1 MEKYGWDRYRK
12 EGLQE
17 LGNIK
22 ESPLFGNKNAQKSF
36 LEIYYQIYNDEKED
50 QIKATAFYPEK
61 EIKVVAQHRARTVIK
76 DLRKSIDKFYT
87 SPEGK
92 DSKFEIYFIAESGDY
107 KLGIR
112 PKKTNAQLLCPE
124 EPVSYNEHQ
133 YFIIKHKPS
142 AMNRLRVLLLLI
154 APLLFLISL
163 VILYVE
169 RFHSSWLIFFI
180 GCGGVILSLGMG
192 YIVIIL
198 FKFMSRELVHLSSKY
213 FLKDAIDHIALVSFS
228 AKCPVTGCEG
238 NVFISDEYDER
249 VEDSGYVAKCSKD
262 PKGHKFSIDARTLK
276 GKRIKTKTRFP
287 LMNIF
292 R

>member
-17 LGNIK
+17 LRQIK

-36 LEIYYQIYNDEKED
+36 LEIYYQIYHDEKED
-50 QIKATAFYPEK
+50 QIKATVFYPES
-61 EIKVVAQHRARTVIK
+61 ISNIVAQHRARTVIK
-76 DLRKSIDKFYT
+76 DLRKSIDKFYA

-92 DSKFEIYFIAESGDY
+92 DAKFEIYFIAESGDY

-112 PKKTNAQLLCPE
+112 PKKTNAQLFCPE
-124 EPVSYNEHQ
+124 ETVSYNEHQ
-133 YFIIKHKPS
+133 YFIIRHRPA
-142 AMNRLRVLLLLI
+142 AMNRLRCLLLLI

-169 RFHSSWLIFFI
+169 RFHSSWLIFFV
-180 GCGGVILSLGMG
+180 GLSGVILSLGMA
-192 YIVIIL
+192 YIVIVL
-198 FKFMSRELVHLSSKY
+198 FKFNSRELVHLSSKY
-213 FLKDAIDHIALVSFS
+213 FLKDAIDHIALVSYS
-228 AKCPVTGCEG
+228 AKCPVVGCAG

-249 VEDSGYVAKCSKD
+249 VEDSGYVAKCSRD

-276 GKRIKTKTRFP
+276 GKRIKAKTRFP

>member
-1 MEKYGWDRYRK
+1 MENHGWDRHRK

-17 LGNIK
+17 LQSIK
-22 ESPLFGNKNAQKSF
+22 ESPLLGNKNAQKSF
-36 LEIYYQIYNDEKED
+36 LGIYHQIYKNGTED

-61 EIKVVAQHRARTVIK
+61 VISVVAQHRARNVIK
-76 DLRKSIDKFYT
+76 GLRKSLDEFYT

-112 PKKTNAQLLCPE
+112 PKKANAPLPGPE
-124 EPVSYNEHQ
+124 ESVSYNEHRHFMIQ
-133 YFIIKHKPS
+133 HRPS
-142 AMNRLRVLLLLI
+142 AMNRLRVLLLTI
-154 APLLFLISL
+154 TPLLFLMNL
-163 VILYVE
+163 LILYVE
-169 RFHSSWLIFFI
+169 RFHSSWLIFFA

-192 YIVIIL
+192 YIVLTL

-213 FLKDAIDHIALVSFS
+213 FLKDAVDQIALVSYS
-228 AKCPVTGCEG
+228 AKCPVAECAG
-238 NVFISDEYDER
+238 NVLISNEYDER
-249 VEDSGYVAKCSKD
+249 VDNSGYVAKCSKD
-262 PKGHKFSIDARTLK
+262 PKGHRFSIDVRTLK

-287 LMNIF
+287 LLNIF

>member
-17 LGNIK
+17 LRQIK

-36 LEIYYQIYNDEKED
+36 LEIYYQIYHDEKED
-50 QIKATAFYPEK
+50 QIKATVFYPES
-61 EIKVVAQHRARTVIK
+61 ISNIVAQHRARTVIK
-76 DLRKSIDKFYT
+76 DLRKSIDKFYA

-92 DSKFEIYFIAESGDY
+92 DAKFEIYFIAESGDY

-112 PKKTNAQLLCPE
+112 PKKTNAQLFCPE
-124 EPVSYNEHQ
+124 ETVSYNEHQ
-133 YFIIKHKPS
+133 YFIIRHRPA
-142 AMNRLRVLLLLI
+142 AMNRLRCLLLLI

-169 RFHSSWLIFFI
+169 RFHSSWLIFFV
-180 GCGGVILSLGMG
+180 GLSGVILSLGMA
-192 YIVIIL
+192 YIVIVL
-198 FKFMSRELVHLSSKY
+198 FKFNSRELVHLSSKY
-213 FLKDAIDHIALVSFS
+213 FLKDAIDHIALVSYS
-228 AKCPVTGCEG
+228 AKCPVVGCAG

-249 VEDSGYVAKCSKD
+249 VEDSGYVAKCSRD
-262 PKGHKFSIDARTLK
+262 PKGHKFSIDAQTLK
-276 GKRIKTKTRFP
+276 GKRIKIKTRFP

>member
-17 LGNIK
+17 LRQIK

-36 LEIYYQIYNDEKED
+36 LEIYYQIYHDEKED
-50 QIKATAFYPEK
+50 QIKATVFYPEK
-61 EIKVVAQHRARTVIK
+61 EIKVIAQHRARTVIK
-76 DLRKSIDKFYT
+76 DLRKSIDKFYE
-87 SPEGK
+87 SAEGR
-92 DSKFEIYFIAESGDY
+92 DSRFEIYFIAESGDY

-112 PKKTNAQLLCPE
+112 PKKTNAQLFSPE
-124 EPVSYNEHQ
+124 EAVSYNEHQ
-133 YFIIKHKPS
+133 HFIIRHRPA
-142 AMNRLRVLLLLI
+142 AMKMFRGLLLLI

-169 RFHSSWLIFFI
+169 RFHSSWLIFFA
-180 GCGGVILSLGMG
+180 GLSGVILSLGMA
-192 YIVIIL
+192 YIVIVL
-198 FKFMSRELVHLSSKY
+198 FKFMFRELVHLSAKY
-213 FLKDAIDHIALVSFS
+213 FLKDTIDHITLVSYS
-228 AKCPVTGCEG
+228 AKCPVAGCGG

-249 VEDSGYVAKCSKD
+249 VEDSGYVAKCSRD

-276 GKRIKTKTRFP
+276 GKRIKAKTRFP